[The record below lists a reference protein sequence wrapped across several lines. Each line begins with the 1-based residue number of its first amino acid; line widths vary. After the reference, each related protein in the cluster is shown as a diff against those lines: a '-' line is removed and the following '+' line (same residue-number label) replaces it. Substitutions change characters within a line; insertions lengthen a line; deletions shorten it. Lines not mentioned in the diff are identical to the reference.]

1 MQPRATPA
9 VPPPM
14 PRAQHRLEPG
24 DRFPEFMLADQTGA
38 MRAFSQRVRGLA
50 MAVFLDSTDALR
62 QSLRGL
68 ADAYQAAELDCLA
81 IDGFAIE
88 GVAEGAELWPTI
100 LADEAGR
107 IRQSLREM
115 AGRSAAP
122 GGVRTLAFLLD
133 RNQRIL
139 AIADDTLDGDLAR
152 WALTRW
158 SVEPPA
164 AAAAEIRHAA
174 PVLTIPNVLSRDD
187 CRALIARWHEMGN
200 APGKVTSLV
209 KGEQVERVYESL
221 KKRRDHRLND
231 PVVLR
236 PLLALIARRLAPE
249 LDKAFHYRAFKFDRV
264 LIACYDAERG
274 DFFRRHRD
282 NQTPA
287 TATRRFALTL
297 NLNSEEYDGG
307 ELIFPEYGDYRYKPA
322 TGAAVLFSCS
332 LLHEALPVT
341 AGQRFAL
348 LSFLRDAGDSGP
360 AT

>member
-1 MQPRATPA
+1 MTPA
-9 VPPPM
+9 M
-14 PRAQHRLEPG
+14 PQAQHRLEPG

-50 MAVFLDSTDALR
+50 MAVFLDSTEALR
-62 QSLRGL
+62 QSLRAL
-68 ADAYQAAELDCLA
+68 ADAYQAAALDCLA
-81 IDGFAIE
+81 IDAT
-88 GVAEGAELWPTI
+88 AAGAEPWPTI

-115 AGRSAAP
+115 TGRPSASGAARP
-122 GGVRTLAFLLD
+122 LAVLLD
-133 RNQRIL
+133 RNQRVL
-139 AIADDTLDGDLAR
+139 ALADDTLADADDVGGDFAGDLAR
-152 WALTRW
+152 WALARW
-158 SVEPPA
+158 SEEPPVA
-164 AAAAEIRHAA
+164 PAAEIRCAA
-174 PVLTIPNVLSRDD
+174 PVLTIPNVLSGAD
-187 CRALIARWHEMGN
+187 CRALITRWHEMGN

-209 KGEQVERVYESL
+209 QGEQVERVYESL

-274 DFFRRHRD
+274 DYFRRHRD
-282 NQTPA
+282 NQTPT

-297 NLNSEEYDGG
+297 NLNSEEYEGG

-348 LSFLRDAGDSGP
+348 LSFLRDARDPGP

>member
-1 MQPRATPA
+1 MTL
-9 VPPPM
+9 
-14 PRAQHRLEPG
+14 RAQHRLEPG
-24 DRFPEFMLADQTGA
+24 DRFPEFVLADQTGA

-50 MAVFLDSTDALR
+50 MAVFLDTTPASRQAIRALTDAYR
-62 QSLRGL
+62 
-68 ADAYQAAELDCLA
+68 AVALDCLA
-81 IDGFAIE
+81 IDGT
-88 GVAEGAELWPTI
+88 AEGAEAWPTI
-100 LADEAGR
+100 LSDEAGR

-115 AGRSAAP
+115 AGRPASP
-122 GGVRTLAFLLD
+122 PRPLAFLLD
-133 RNQRIL
+133 RNQRVL
-139 AIADDTLDGDLAR
+139 ALADEGDAADGNLAR
-152 WALTRW
+152 WALARW
-158 SVEPPA
+158 SEEPAPA
-164 AAAAEIRHAA
+164 PAVEIRHGA
-174 PVLTIPNVLSRDD
+174 PVLTIPNVLSRAD

-209 KGEQVERVYESL
+209 QGEQTERVYESL

-231 PVVLR
+231 PAVLR
-236 PLLALIARRLAPE
+236 PLLTMIARRLGPE
-249 LDKAFHYRAFKFDRV
+249 LDKAFHYRAFKFDRM

-297 NLNSEEYDGG
+297 NLNSEEYEGG
-307 ELIFPEYGDYRYKPA
+307 ELMFPEYGDYRYKPE

-348 LSFLRDAGDSGP
+348 LSFLRDAGDP
-360 AT
+360 AS

>member
-1 MQPRATPA
+1 MQPGATPA
-9 VPPPM
+9 MPPPM

-50 MAVFLDSTDALR
+50 MAVFLDSSDALR

-68 ADAYQAAELDCLA
+68 ADAYQAVELDCLA
-81 IDGFAIE
+81 IDGA
-88 GVAEGAELWPTI
+88 AESAEPWPTI

-115 AGRSAAP
+115 TGRIAARP
-122 GGVRTLAFLLD
+122 LAFLLD
-133 RNQRIL
+133 RNQRI
-139 AIADDTLDGDLAR
+139 IALTDDTLADGGDLAR

-158 SVEPPA
+158 SAEPPA
-164 AAAAEIRHAA
+164 APAAEIRYAA
-174 PVLTIPNVLSRDD
+174 PVLTIPHVLSRDD

-209 KGEQVERVYESL
+209 KGEQVERVYENL

-236 PLLALIARRLAPE
+236 PLLALIARRLGPE
-249 LDKAFHYRAFKFDRV
+249 LEKAFHYRTFKFDRV

-348 LSFLRDAGDSGP
+348 LSVLRDAGDSSP

>member
-1 MQPRATPA
+1 MQTPQ
-9 VPPPM
+9 
-14 PRAQHRLEPG
+14 AQHRLEPG

-38 MRAFSQRVRGLA
+38 MRAFSQRARGLA
-50 MAVFLDSTDALR
+50 MAVFLDSSEALR
-62 QSLRGL
+62 QSLRAL
-68 ADAYQAAELDCLA
+68 AEAYQTAELDCLA
-81 IDGFAIE
+81 IDGAT
-88 GVAEGAELWPTI
+88 VDRMAMGAEPSLTI

-115 AGRSAAP
+115 AGRPAAL
-122 GGVRTLAFLLD
+122 GGAGPLAFLLD

-139 AIADDTLDGDLAR
+139 ALADTGESGGDLAR
-152 WALTRW
+152 W
-158 SVEPPA
+158 SEEPPPA
-164 AAAAEIRHAA
+164 PAGEIGGVA
-174 PVLTIPNVLSRDD
+174 PVLTVPNVLSRAD

-200 APGKVTSLV
+200 TPGKVTSLV
-209 KGEQVERVYESL
+209 QGEQVERVYESL
-221 KKRRDHRLND
+221 KTRRDHRLND
-231 PVVLR
+231 PAVLR

-274 DFFRRHRD
+274 DYFRRHRD

-287 TATRRFALTL
+287 TASRRFALTL
-297 NLNSEEYDGG
+297 NLNSDEYEGG
-307 ELIFPEYGDYRYKPA
+307 ALIFPEYGNHHYKPP

-341 AGQRFAL
+341 SGQRFAL

-360 AT
+360 A

>member
-1 MQPRATPA
+1 MTLAMPPR
-9 VPPPM
+9 M
-14 PRAQHRLEPG
+14 PRPEHRLEPG
-24 DRFPEFMLADQTGA
+24 DRFPEFTLADQSGA
-38 MRAFSQRVRGLA
+38 MRAFNQRVRGVA
-50 MAVFLDSTDALR
+50 MAVFLDSTEALR
-62 QSLRGL
+62 QSLRAL
-68 ADAYQAAELDCLA
+68 ADGYQAATLDCLV
-81 IDGFAIE
+81 IDRT
-88 GVAEGAELWPTI
+88 AEGAEPWPTI

-115 AGRSAAP
+115 AGRPASP
-122 GGVRTLAFLLD
+122 GGACPLAFLLD

-139 AIADDTLDGDLAR
+139 AIADDQDLGVEAGGDLAR

-158 SVEPPA
+158 SEEPPA
-164 AAAAEIRHAA
+164 ARAVEIRHAA
-174 PVLTIPNVLSRDD
+174 PVLTIPNVLSRAD
-187 CRALIARWHEMGN
+187 CRALIARWHEMGH

-209 KGEQVERVYESL
+209 QGEQVERLHESL
-221 KKRRDHRLND
+221 KKRRDHHLKD
-231 PVVLR
+231 PAVLR
-236 PLLALIARRLAPE
+236 PLLALIARRLGPE

-274 DFFRRHRD
+274 DYFRRHRD

-287 TATRRFALTL
+287 TASRRFALTL
-297 NLNSEEYDGG
+297 NLNSDEHEGG

-348 LSFLRDAGDSGP
+348 LSFLLDAGDPKP
-360 AT
+360 A